1 MNRIGILFLILV
13 SVSLFA
19 ENPSVAHFCVQDFV
33 KDRNSYDL
41 VIRPVGK
48 IVPEQ
53 NTKWPDSLTCGKL
66 IWKNKL
72 VVEYKNEQIVF
83 KEGYDA
89 DLDSNIC
96 IICTDEERSRK
107 KAVPAP
113 LENELEAYQY
123 YTYDIISRGKK
134 RLLDKSFVKDL
145 YGKNLSAEWS
155 SALSCVCPSYG
166 VPGFETKL
174 DIVIDGE
181 CARQTANSV
190 KSASVK
196 ANSSKTGD
204 RENSTCSCSKRG
216 KCAVAEEEE
225 NVDLAAGMLACYNSY
240 SNSGKKRP
248 DFYASSKTLD
258 LDGSPE
264 GTDASLGCFNIRG
277 ETYLVVGSNLPSLQ
291 YHVGEDAYTSCYEKV
306 DNSLRKRDRAP
317 YFSCAWGESTPNG
330 CKTKE
335 HGVNLV
341 FDSNGKFTGWDY
353 DALSEYANRE
363 RTKDGLDVI
372 LLPAHITGN
381 VLTEVGN
388 DAARKTAGMAYFCG
402 TERVDYEKYERNHLS
417 SLKEALDLCKARS
430 NPKRCKVLQARE
442 DSIVQEQIRRD
453 KEWQEERRKERE
465 AEKKAYFDKVKVVK
479 NRLKK
484 DSAYIKLTQAYKFFK
499 KYAVQT
505 EASLK
510 KGVDYA
516 KVLDTL
522 ESLRNPFFDR
532 LHQRSEPI
540 CKGKTIQNDTL
551 KSLNEFLLFVYTN
564 GYKDDYFVENGP
576 VYYTTEPC
584 VYDTYGVPH
593 CVTTTKVDTFC
604 VDTKGTKAKRIFLT
618 DEDREILDV
627 FMGCNSWTEKRNAKE
642 VRYKQAFLPIES
654 AYDDRDNCY
663 SYGGWIGVV
672 YLDLVNK
679 DKAILYNR
687 GLEVTFE
694 KIDGNWKR
702 TESSVDV
709 IWFE

>member
-96 IICTDEERSRK
+96 NICTDEERSRK

-145 YGKNLSAEWS
+145 YGKKLSAEWS

-166 VPGFETKL
+166 IPGFETKL

-330 CKTKE
+330 CKTVE
-335 HGVNLV
+335 EGVNLV

-353 DALSEYANRE
+353 DALSEYAE
-363 RTKDGLDVI
+363 RQKEKSQMMAV
-372 LLPAHITGN
+372 LLPAKITGN
-381 VLTEVGN
+381 VLAKVAD
-388 DAARKTAGMAYFCG
+388 DAAQKTAGMAYYCG
-402 TERVDYEKYERNHLS
+402 TKRVGYEKYERNHLS

>member
-96 IICTDEERSRK
+96 NICTDEERSRK

-145 YGKNLSAEWS
+145 YGKKLSAEWS

-166 VPGFETKL
+166 IPGFETKL

>member
-53 NTKWPDSLTCGKL
+53 NMKWPDSLTCGKL
-66 IWKNKL
+66 IWNNKL

-96 IICTDEERSRK
+96 NICTDEERSRK

-145 YGKNLSAEWS
+145 YGKKLSAEWS

-166 VPGFETKL
+166 IPGFETKL

-181 CARQTANSV
+181 CAHPAASSAKARSLKKESEVNS
-190 KSASVK
+190 
-196 ANSSKTGD
+196 
-204 RENSTCSCSKRG
+204 ECSCSAHG
-216 KCAVAEEEE
+216 KCAEEGENTSLPEGVA
-225 NVDLAAGMLACYNSY
+225 ACYY
-240 SNSGKKRP
+240 
-248 DFYASSKTLD
+248 YASPSYKKADYYVSSNTMG
-258 LDGSPE
+258 LDGQPE
-264 GTDASLGCFNIRG
+264 GTDASLGCFDIRG
-277 ETYLVVGSNLPSLQ
+277 ETYMVVGSNLPSLRYSSNSFSMQ
-291 YHVGEDAYTSCYEKV
+291 GTCYVNV
-306 DNSLRKRDRAP
+306 DNSWQRRNESKP
-317 YFSCAWGESTPNG
+317 YYSCETKKSTPNG
-330 CKTKE
+330 CKTVE
-335 HGVNLV
+335 EGVNLV

-353 DALSEYANRE
+353 DALSEYAE
-363 RTKDGLDVI
+363 RQKEKSQMKAV
-372 LLPAHITGN
+372 LLPAKITGN
-381 VLTEVGN
+381 VLAKVADN
-388 DAARKTAGMAYFCG
+388 AAQKTAGMAYYCG
-402 TERVDYEKYERNHLS
+402 TKRVGYEKYERNHLS

-430 NPKRCKVLQARE
+430 NPKRCKAIQARE
-442 DSIVQEQIRRD
+442 DSIAQEQIRRD
-453 KEWQEERRKERE
+453 KEWQEERRKKRE

-679 DKAILYNR
+679 DKAVLYNR